1 MVHPDSLTMPPPSRV
16 EASIDWSSPSSSH
29 LHWEATNVSIKR
41 SLSKTSSVP
50 EMRSIMKNIDRSR
63 GMLKRRW
70 SAKADRHDLL
80 NSLSPISLEAHQYGD
95 IIQVMKTPA
104 WSTGAERIATTRHAL
119 KRPLRTAPAPLS
131 NLPKLNQSSPSL
143 QIRRSS
149 SILKCKS
156 QSESIRSS
164 YRPIE
169 SLNHLRSS
177 SQSVTSISSTTSN
190 VSFDRV
196 SIREFPRCVGD
207 NPSVKAGPPMSM
219 GWDHQHQE
227 EHCLDE
233 YEKCRSSFKKDSVR
247 RINGVER
254 IEMLAFSWSAS
265 LEEMTKACEETEII
279 RRQRVE
285 TMTKSK
291 SRERIEALLEKP
303 KKIMKKVSFK
313 KVFSKYS

>member
-1 MVHPDSLTMPPPSRV
+1 MPPPSRV

-207 NPSVKAGPPMSM
+207 NPSVKAGPPM
-219 GWDHQHQE
+219 
-227 EHCLDE
+227 
-233 YEKCRSSFKKDSVR
+233 R
-247 RINGVER
+247 
-254 IEMLAFSWSAS
+254 
-265 LEEMTKACEETEII
+265 
-279 RRQRVE
+279 
-285 TMTKSK
+285 
-291 SRERIEALLEKP
+291 
-303 KKIMKKVSFK
+303 
-313 KVFSKYS
+313 